1 MQTALILLILAMLAA
16 IQARAIRGTRR
27 HHLQELCRSRGC
39 PDAYDEIM
47 TAGGT
52 IAFVAASVVVITAV
66 LATLVISK
74 QSLEGVATFWLA
86 CGWTLLCW
94 VMLVIIPTA
103 ITRLAGGWVV
113 AATWW
118 LWRPLVRLAGP
129 LMTLGRSV
137 FRLISRFLPGKRTS
151 NADESQDEIRLAME
165 QAHREGHLD
174 EEAREMIEGVMEL
187 EDVQVSEIMTPR
199 TEMVAI
205 PLADGWSAAV
215 TIAIDSGHS
224 RLPVWRAST
233 DDIVG
238 VLHAR
243 EVLAE
248 LARIRSVVNEPERE
262 PPDLTTLM
270 RSPYF
275 IPETM
280 SVQKLLR
287 ELQRGNSH
295 MAIVT
300 DEFGGVCG
308 LVTIEDALEEI
319 VGEIAD
325 EHDEAFTD
333 GILVLSEDACET
345 LANVPMDDLNER
357 MHFGLPEEAD
367 FDTIGGF
374 AFHAF
379 GRIPQAGER
388 IEADGVSI
396 EVLAATRRRIT
407 RLRVSRASTPADPL

>member
-1 MQTALILLILAMLAA
+1 MQTAFVLLILATLAA

-27 HHLQELCRSRGC
+27 HQLQELCRRRGC
-39 PDAYDEIM
+39 PEAYDEIM
-47 TAGGT
+47 AAGGT
-52 IAFVAASVVVITAV
+52 IAFLAASVVVITAV
-66 LATLVISK
+66 LATLVISR
-74 QSLEGVATFWLA
+74 QPMAGTGTATA
-86 CGWTLLCW
+86 AGWILLCW
-94 VMLVIIPTA
+94 VMLVIIPNA

-113 AATWW
+113 AATWR

-129 LMTLGRSV
+129 LVAVGRSGLQLV
-137 FRLISRFLPGKRTS
+137 SRFVPGSRLS
-151 NADESQDEIRLAME
+151 DADESQDEIRLAME
-165 QAHREGHLD
+165 EAHREGHLD

-205 PLADGWSAAV
+205 PLADGWTAAV

-224 RLPVWRAST
+224 RLPVWRASP

-248 LARIRSVVNEPERE
+248 LARGRTAADQPERD
-262 PPDLTTLM
+262 PTDLSTLM
-270 RSPYF
+270 RPPYF

-280 SVQKLLR
+280 SVQSLLR

-345 LANVPMDDLNER
+345 LANVPTDDLNER

-374 AFHAF
+374 AFHVF
-379 GRIPQAGER
+379 GRIPQVGER
-388 IEADGVSI
+388 IEADGVAI
-396 EVLAATRRRIT
+396 EVLAASRRRIT
-407 RLRVSRASTPADPL
+407 RLRVSRLPAPAEPS

>member
-1 MQTALILLILAMLAA
+1 MQTALILLVLATLAA

-27 HHLQELCRSRGC
+27 HHLQELCRRQ
-39 PDAYDEIM
+39 AAAETYDEIVA
-47 TAGGT
+47 AGGT

-66 LATLVISK
+66 LATLLVGR
-74 QSLEGVATFWLA
+74 QLPADATGRLA
-86 CGWTLLCW
+86 ATGWICLCW
-94 VMLVIIPTA
+94 GMLVIAPNL

-113 AATWW
+113 VATWRI
-118 LWRPLVRLAGP
+118 WRPLVAVAGP
-129 LMTLGRSV
+129 LLALGRSGIH
-137 FRLISRFLPGKRTS
+137 RLSRILPGRRPTA
-151 NADESQDEIRLAME
+151 ADESQDEIRLAMAE
-165 QAHREGHLD
+165 AHREGHLD

-187 EDVQVSEIMTPR
+187 EGVHVSEIMTPR
-199 TEMVAI
+199 TEMIAI
-205 PLADGWSAAV
+205 PLAAGWDAAV

-224 RLPVWRAST
+224 RLPVWRASP
-233 DDIVG
+233 DDVVG

-248 LARIRSVVNEPERE
+248 LARRPGADEPEQ
-262 PPDLTTLM
+262 PPSDLSSLM
-270 RSPYF
+270 RPPYF
-275 IPETM
+275 VPETM
-280 SVQKLLR
+280 SVQSLLR

-333 GILVLSEDACET
+333 GILVLSEDVCET
-345 LANVPMDDLNER
+345 LASVPTDDLNER

-374 AFHAF
+374 AFHVF
-379 GRIPQAGER
+379 GRIPLVGEQ
-388 IEADGVSI
+388 IEADGVAI
-396 EVLAATRRRIT
+396 EVLAASRRRIN
-407 RLRVSRASTPADPL
+407 RLRVSRLPRQAESS

>member
-1 MQTALILLILAMLAA
+1 MMQTAFGLLMLATLAA

-27 HHLQELCRSRGC
+27 HHLQELCRGRGC
-39 PDAYDEIM
+39 PEAYDQIM
-47 TAGGT
+47 AAGGT

-66 LATLVISK
+66 LATLLIS
-74 QSLEGVATFWLA
+74 QQPVAGTRIGMAAF
-86 CGWTLLCW
+86 WTLLCW

-103 ITRLAGGWVV
+103 TTRLAGGWVV
-113 AATWW
+113 VATWR
-118 LWRPLVRLAGP
+118 LWRPVVRLAAP
-129 LMTLGRSV
+129 LMAAGRRG
-137 FRLISRFLPGKRTS
+137 FQLISRFLPGSRAS
-151 NADESQDEIRLAME
+151 DADESQDEIRLAME
-165 QAHREGHLD
+165 EAHREGHLD

-205 PLADGWSAAV
+205 PLADGWTAAV
-215 TIAIDSGHS
+215 TIAIDSCHS
-224 RLPVWRAST
+224 RLPVWRASP

-248 LARIRSVVNEPERE
+248 LARSRPAANEPERE
-262 PPDLTTLM
+262 PPDLTTLL
-270 RSPYF
+270 RPPYF

-345 LANVPMDDLNER
+345 LANVPTDDLNER

-374 AFHAF
+374 AFHVF
-379 GRIPQAGER
+379 GRIPQVGER
-388 IEADGVSI
+388 IEADGVAI

-407 RLRVSRASTPADPL
+407 RLRVSRLPAPAEAS